1 MQLSYNKVSHTI
13 IPKKESLCNSP
24 LGLFRLATNSLT
36 GNWKPGGE
44 RIPHP
49 HQLLLRK
56 AIKQ

>member
-1 MQLSYNKVSHTI
+1 MQLSPRS
-13 IPKKESLCNSP
+13 
-24 LGLFRLATNSLT
+24 FRLATNSLT

-49 HQLLLRK
+49 HQLLLKK

>member
-1 MQLSYNKVSHTI
+1 MYYSKKGEFMQLSPRS
-13 IPKKESLCNSP
+13 
-24 LGLFRLATNSLT
+24 FRLATNSLT

-49 HQLLLRK
+49 HQLLLKK